1 MKKLMLK
8 DCEIDSINLK
18 NIIAI
23 CVFGS
28 YHEEVFNKDRSDI
41 DIMILSKNQLEFED
55 EMEIED
61 YLQKVLSEYFS
72 HDNIHFTFINEFNYP
87 FSEIL
92 LISNDKIIFKEEEYL
107 DYVLGYSAFKRD
119 REALE
124 VIREENLK
132 DLCLYRNDLLSI

>member
-8 DCEIDSINLK
+8 NCKIDATKLK
-18 NIIAI
+18 DVIAL

-28 YHEEVFNKDRSDI
+28 YHEKVFDKDRSDI
-41 DIMILSKNQLEFED
+41 DIMILSKYQLELYD
-55 EMEIED
+55 EIEIED
-61 YLQKVLSEYFS
+61 YLQKILSEYFS
-72 HDNIHFTFINEFNYP
+72 YDNLHFTFISEFNYP

-92 LISNDKIIFKEEEYL
+92 LISDDKIIFQEEEYL

-124 VIREENLK
+124 VMREENPK
-132 DLCLYRNDLLSI
+132 DLGSFRNGLL